1 MKEKAQKSLEILNQS
16 KRVLMDMKNHTKE
29 ELML

>member
-1 MKEKAQKSLEILNQS
+1 MKEKAQKNLEILNQS
-16 KRVLMDMKNHTKE
+16 KRVLMDMKMHTKE